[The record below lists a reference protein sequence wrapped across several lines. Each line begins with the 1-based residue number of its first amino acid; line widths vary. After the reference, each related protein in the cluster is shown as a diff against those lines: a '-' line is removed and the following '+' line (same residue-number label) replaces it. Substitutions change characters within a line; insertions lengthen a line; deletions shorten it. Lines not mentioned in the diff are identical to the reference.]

1 MAEPYAPRE
10 RHDVDGRMRLSG
22 LEPLVY
28 TPSADSH
35 RSTFLNIGER
45 CNVAGSSI
53 YKKAIVDGDF
63 DKALGIAAKQAR
75 LSQAADSGLSS
86 NFQQREALQ

>member
-1 MAEPYAPRE
+1 MQQPAQHAPAARRKMAEPHEPRL
-10 RHDVDGRMRLSG
+10 RHDVDDRMRLSG

-28 TPSADSH
+28 TPSPGSH

-75 LSQAADSGLSS
+75 ARQP
-86 NFQQREALQ
+86 